1 MLFHRICHIKHR
13 IIFMNLFVLLQAT
26 NPVVEMTEQVVQTAP
41 EESYLSLVMKGG
53 WILLPI
59 FLLSLLAIYV
69 IINKWLVINRLG
81 KRDSVWLSRVIEL
94 VHEGKIDKALKF
106 CVERPYASA
115 KVIAAGLKEF
125 ERDDNEIQ
133 EAMEVEARQQ
143 VSNLENQMNWLG
155 ITASIAPML
164 GFLGTIFGVIKIFYD
179 IARTNDLAI
188 DTISTGLYQKMICS
202 GAGLLVGIIAYA
214 GYYILNGR
222 IDKTVVNIDKE
233 SNEVLKA
240 IRAFKRGSVEA

>member
-1 MLFHRICHIKHR
+1 
-13 IIFMNLFVLLQAT
+13 MNLFILLQTA
-26 NPVVEMTEQVVQTAP
+26 NPVIEMADQAAQTAP
-41 EESYLSLVMKGG
+41 EETYFSLVLKGG
-53 WILLPI
+53 WVLLPI
-59 FLLSLLAIYV
+59 FLLSLLSIYV
-69 IINKWLVINRLG
+69 IINKWLVISRLG
-81 KRDSVWLSRVIEL
+81 KKDSIWLSRVIEL
-94 VHEGKIDKALKF
+94 VNEGKIDKALKF
-106 CVERPYASA
+106 CIERPYASA

-125 ERDDNEIQ
+125 ELSEKEIE

-143 VSNLENQMNWLG
+143 VNILENQMNWLG

-202 GAGLLVGIIAYA
+202 AAGLLVGIVAYS

-222 IDKTVVNIDKE
+222 IDKVVVNIDKD

-240 IRAFKRGSVEA
+240 IRASKKGTIVA

>member
-1 MLFHRICHIKHR
+1 M
-13 IIFMNLFVLLQAT
+13 A
-26 NPVVEMTEQVVQTAP
+26 TEQVQAAP
-41 EESYLSLVMKGG
+41 EESYFSLILKGG

-69 IINKWLVINRLG
+69 IINKWIVISRVG
-81 KRDSVWLSRVIEL
+81 KRDGVWLSRVLEL

-115 KVIAAGLKEF
+115 KVIAAGLKEIDST
-125 ERDDNEIQ
+125 EEEIE
-133 EAMEVEARQQ
+133 EAMELEARLQ
-143 VSNLENQMNWLG
+143 VSNMESQMNYLG

-214 GYYILNGR
+214 GFYLLNGR
-222 IDKTVVNIDKE
+222 IDKVVVNVDKD
-233 SNEVLKA
+233 SNEILKA
-240 IRAFKRGSVEA
+240 IRSYKKGKIEAA

>member
-1 MLFHRICHIKHR
+1 
-13 IIFMNLFVLLQAT
+13 MNLFILLQAA
-26 NPVVEMTEQVVQTAP
+26 NPVVEMAEQTTQAAP
-41 EESYLSLVMKGG
+41 EESYFSLVLKGG

-69 IINKWLVINRLG
+69 IINKWLVISRLG
-81 KRDSVWLSRVIEL
+81 KRDTIWLSRVIEL
-94 VHEGKIDKALKF
+94 VNEGKIDKALKF
-106 CVERPYASA
+106 CIERPYASA

-125 ERDDNEIQ
+125 GLSEKEIE

-143 VSNLENQMNWLG
+143 VNILENQMNWLG

-202 GAGLLVGIIAYA
+202 GAGLLVGIIAYS
-214 GYYILNGR
+214 GYYLLNGR
-222 IDKTVVNIDKE
+222 IDKVVVNIDKE

-240 IRAFKRGSVEA
+240 IRAYKRGTIEA

>member
-1 MLFHRICHIKHR
+1 
-13 IIFMNLFVLLQAT
+13 MNLFVILQVAA
-26 NPVVEMTEQVVQTAP
+26 PAVEMAEQTAQTAS
-41 EESYLSLVMKGG
+41 EESYLNLVMKGG

-59 FLLSLLAIYV
+59 FFLSLLSIYV
-69 IINKWLVINRLG
+69 IINKWLAINRLG
-81 KRDSVWLSRVIEL
+81 KKDPVWLSRVMEL
-94 VHEGKIDKALKF
+94 IHEGKTDKALKF

-125 ERDDNEIQ
+125 ENDDKEIQ

-143 VSNLENQMNWLG
+143 INVMENQMNWLG

-179 IARTNDLAI
+179 IAKTNDLAI

-202 GAGLLVGIIAYA
+202 GAGLLVGIMAYA
-214 GYYILNGR
+214 GYYALNGR
-222 IDKTVVNIDKE
+222 IDNVTVNIDKE

-240 IRAFKRGSVEA
+240 IRACKKGRIEA

>member
-1 MLFHRICHIKHR
+1 MQQIS
-13 IIFMNLFVLLQAT
+13 FMNLFVLLQAAT
-26 NPVVEMTEQVVQTAP
+26 PVVEMAEQTAQVAP

-69 IINKWLVINRLG
+69 IINKWLVVNRLG
-81 KRDSVWLSRVIEL
+81 KKDSVWLSRVVEL
-94 VHEGKIDKALKF
+94 IHEGKVDKALKF

-115 KVIAAGLKEF
+115 KVIAAGLKDF
-125 ERDDNEIQ
+125 DRDDKEIQ
-133 EAMEVEARQQ
+133 ESMEVEARQQ
-143 VSNLENQMNWLG
+143 ISILENQMNWLG

-179 IARTNDLAI
+179 IAKTNDLAI

-214 GYYILNGR
+214 GYYVLNGR
-222 IDKTVVNIDKE
+222 IDKVVVNIDKE

-240 IRAFKRGSVEA
+240 IRAYKRGSVEA

>member
-1 MLFHRICHIKHR
+1 
-13 IIFMNLFVLLQAT
+13 MNLFILLQAA
-26 NPVVEMTEQVVQTAP
+26 NPVIEMADQAAQTAP
-41 EESYLSLVMKGG
+41 EETYFSLVLKGG
-53 WILLPI
+53 WVLLPI
-59 FLLSLLAIYV
+59 FLLSLLSIYV
-69 IINKWLVINRLG
+69 IINKWLVISRLG
-81 KRDSVWLSRVIEL
+81 KKDSIWLSRVIEL
-94 VHEGKIDKALKF
+94 VNEGKIDKALKF
-106 CVERPYASA
+106 CIERPYASA
-115 KVIAAGLKEF
+115 IVIAAGLKEF
-125 ERDDNEIQ
+125 ELSEKEIE

-143 VSNLENQMNWLG
+143 VNILENQMNWLG

-202 GAGLLVGIIAYA
+202 AAGLLVGIVAYS

-222 IDKTVVNIDKE
+222 IDKVVVNIDKD

-240 IRAFKRGSVEA
+240 IRASKKGTIVA

>member
-1 MLFHRICHIKHR
+1 
-13 IIFMNLFVLLQAT
+13 MNLFTLLQV
-26 NPVVEMTEQVVQTAP
+26 PMDSSVVTTVDQVMQSAP

-59 FLLSLLAIYV
+59 FLLSLLSIYV
-69 IINKWLVINRLG
+69 IINKWLVISRLG
-81 KRDSVWLSRVIEL
+81 KKDSVWLSRVVEL

-125 ERDDNEIQ
+125 DSEDAEIQ

-143 VSNLENQMNWLG
+143 ISTLEDQMNWLD

-214 GYYILNGR
+214 GYSFLNGR
-222 IDKTVVNIDKE
+222 IDKIIVNVDKE

-240 IRAFKRGSVEA
+240 IKAYKKNKVEA

>member
-1 MLFHRICHIKHR
+1 
-13 IIFMNLFVLLQAT
+13 MNLLVILQAAT
-26 NPVVEMTEQVVQTAP
+26 PVVEMAEQTVQATTP
-41 EESYLSLVMKGG
+41 EESYLSLIMKGG

-69 IINKWLVINRLG
+69 IINKSLVINRLG
-81 KRDSVWLSRVIEL
+81 KKDTIWLSRVVEL
-94 VHEGKIDKALKF
+94 IHEGKIDKALKF

-115 KVIAAGLKEF
+115 KVIAAGLKEY
-125 ERDDNEIQ
+125 ERDDKEIQ
-133 EAMEVEARQQ
+133 ESMEVEARQQ
-143 VSNLENQMNWLG
+143 ISIMESQMNWLG

-179 IARTNDLAI
+179 IAKTNDLAI

-214 GYYILNGR
+214 GYYVLNGR
-222 IDKTVVNIDKE
+222 IDKAVVNIDKE

-240 IRAFKRGSVEA
+240 IRANKRGTVEA

>member
-1 MLFHRICHIKHR
+1 
-13 IIFMNLFVLLQAT
+13 MNLFILLQAA
-26 NPVVEMTEQVVQTAP
+26 NPVIEMADQAAQTAP
-41 EESYLSLVMKGG
+41 EETYFSLVLKGG
-53 WILLPI
+53 WVLLPI
-59 FLLSLLAIYV
+59 FLLSLLSIYV
-69 IINKWLVINRLG
+69 IINKWLVISRLG
-81 KRDSVWLSRVIEL
+81 KKDSIWLSRVIEL
-94 VHEGKIDKALKF
+94 VNEGKIDKALKF
-106 CVERPYASA
+106 CIERPYASA

-125 ERDDNEIQ
+125 ELSEKEIE

-143 VSNLENQMNWLG
+143 VNILENQMNWLG

-202 GAGLLVGIIAYA
+202 AAGLLVGIVAYS

-222 IDKTVVNIDKE
+222 IDKVVVNIDKD

-240 IRAFKRGSVEA
+240 IRAYKRGTIVA

>member
-1 MLFHRICHIKHR
+1 
-13 IIFMNLFVLLQAT
+13 MNLFVLLLAQADST
-26 NPVVEMTEQVVQTAP
+26 IVTMNEVAQSEST
-41 EESYLSLVMKGG
+41 ESYLSLVMKGG

-69 IINKWLVINRLG
+69 IISKWLEINRLG
-81 KRDSVWLSRVIEL
+81 KKDAVWLSRVVEL
-94 VHEGKIDKALKF
+94 VHEGRIQKALKF
-106 CVERPYASA
+106 CIERPYASA
-115 KVIAAGLKEF
+115 NVIAAGLREF
-125 ERDDNEIQ
+125 DKDDAEIQ
-133 EAMEVEARQQ
+133 EAMEIEARQQ
-143 VSNLENQMNWLG
+143 INILESRMNWLG

-214 GYYILNGR
+214 GYYVLNGR
-222 IDKTVVNIDKE
+222 IDNTVVNIEKE

-240 IRAFKRGSVEA
+240 TRAYKRGNIEA

>member
-1 MLFHRICHIKHR
+1 
-13 IIFMNLFVLLQAT
+13 MNLFVLLQAAT
-26 NPVVEMTEQVVQTAP
+26 PVVEMAEQTAQVAP

-69 IINKWLVINRLG
+69 IINKWLVVNRLG
-81 KRDSVWLSRVIEL
+81 KKDSVWLSRVVEL
-94 VHEGKIDKALKF
+94 IHEGKVDKALKF

-115 KVIAAGLKEF
+115 KVIAAGLKDF
-125 ERDDNEIQ
+125 DRDDKEIQ
-133 EAMEVEARQQ
+133 ESMEVEARQQ
-143 VSNLENQMNWLG
+143 ISILESQMNWLG

-179 IARTNDLAI
+179 IAKTNDLAI

-214 GYYILNGR
+214 GYYVLNGR
-222 IDKTVVNIDKE
+222 IDKVVVNIDKE

-240 IRAFKRGSVEA
+240 IRAYKRGSVEA

>member
-1 MLFHRICHIKHR
+1 MSL
-13 IIFMNLFVLLQAT
+13 LVLLQAAT
-26 NPVVEMTEQVVQTAP
+26 PVVEMADQAVQATAATP
-41 EESYLSLVMKGG
+41 DESYLNLVLKGG

-81 KRDSVWLSRVIEL
+81 KRDSVWLSRVVEL
-94 VHEGKIDKALKF
+94 IHEGKIDKALKF
-106 CVERPYASA
+106 SVERSHATA
-115 KVIAAGLKEF
+115 KVIATGLKEF
-125 ERDDNEIQ
+125 ELEDKEIQ

-143 VSNLENQMNWLG
+143 ISLLESQMNWLG

-202 GAGLLVGIIAYA
+202 GAGLLVGVVAYS
-214 GYYILNGR
+214 GYYLLNGR
-222 IDKTVVNIDKE
+222 IDKVVVNIDKE

-240 IRAFKRGSVEA
+240 IRAYKKKGAQA

>member
-1 MLFHRICHIKHR
+1 
-13 IIFMNLFVLLQAT
+13 MNLFVLLQAAT
-26 NPVVEMTEQVVQTAP
+26 PVVEMAEQTAQVAP

-69 IINKWLVINRLG
+69 IINKWLVVNRLG
-81 KRDSVWLSRVIEL
+81 KKDSVWLSRVVEL
-94 VHEGKIDKALKF
+94 IHEGKVDKALKF

-115 KVIAAGLKEF
+115 KVIAAGLKDF
-125 ERDDNEIQ
+125 DRDDKEIQ
-133 EAMEVEARQQ
+133 ESMEVEARQQ
-143 VSNLENQMNWLG
+143 ISILENQMNWLG

-179 IARTNDLAI
+179 IAKTNDLAI

-214 GYYILNGR
+214 GYYVLNGR
-222 IDKTVVNIDKE
+222 IDKVVVNIDKE

-240 IRAFKRGSVEA
+240 IRAYKRGSVEA